1 MAGLIKKVDI
11 RPGVSVLAV
20 LRHLNY
26 RPWFALAEFVDNA
39 VGSFIRHRE
48 SLEKIEGKGVK
59 LRVVVDIDTSSP
71 ARISI
76 RDNAAG
82 IFESEFPRAFRPAA
96 IPPDR
101 SGLAEF
107 GMGMKSAACWFAP
120 RWTVRTSALGEPVVR
135 TVHFDIEDIVND
147 DIEELTILEKPEK
160 ADNHYTEVI
169 LQDVFHLPVGRT
181 VAKLKEHLTDIYR
194 GFIRDGLLELK
205 FGDETLAYRE
215 PKVFKAPYYK
225 DKNGPEMLW
234 RKSIEFDFGDGLKV
248 HGFAALRET
257 ASVAR
262 AGFSLFR
269 RGRVIQG
276 TGDEGYRPAYVFGNA
291 NSYRYQ
297 RLFGELHL
305 DGFEVSHTKDGFRW
319 DENEQPFLEL
329 LREHLDSEE
338 LPLLKQ
344 AENYRVR
351 ASRTQLAATAK
362 QAVNNTAQVME
373 ARLPGVLPVVASA
386 EPVDTPAEEAPH
398 ISTLAGRK
406 FDISFRG
413 NIWSINVELT
423 GDPSESQWL
432 TVSDTP
438 ETRTSPRKLDLR
450 VSMTHPFMVRFAQR
464 DTEDIEA
471 LLRVAAAIGLAEVL
485 ARDSGVRMAGTVRRN
500 LNDILRDALS
510 EP

>member
-1 MAGLIKKVDI
+1 MTVRKVDI
-11 RPGVSVLAV
+11 RPGVSVLGV

-26 RPWFALAEFVDNA
+26 RAWFALGEFVDNA
-39 VGSFIRHRE
+39 VESFIKHR
-48 SLEKIEGKGVK
+48 SALEKIEGKGLK
-59 LRVVVDIDTSSP
+59 LRVDIDINTAAP

-82 IFESEFPRAFRPAA
+82 IFEKEYERAFRPAA
-96 IPPDR
+96 LPPDR

-120 RWTVRTSALGEPVVR
+120 RWSVRTKALGEAISR
-135 TVHFDIEDIVND
+135 SVHFDIENIIND
-147 DIEELTILEKPEK
+147 DIEELTIREKAEKP
-160 ADNHYTEVI
+160 NSHYTEVVLEDI
-169 LQDVFHLPVGRT
+169 FHVPVGRT

-194 GFIRDGLLELK
+194 DFIRDGLLELRLN
-205 FGDETLAYRE
+205 GEELAYKE
-215 PKVFKAPYYK
+215 PKVLKAPYYK
-225 DKNGPEMLW
+225 EKSGADRVW
-234 RKSIEFDFGDGLKV
+234 RKNIEFDFGDGLTV

-257 ASVAR
+257 ANTAR

-276 TGDEGYRPAYVFGNA
+276 SGDEGYRPAFVFGMS

-305 DGFEVSHTKDGFRW
+305 DGFDVSHTKDGFRW

-351 ASRTQLAATAK
+351 AARAQLASTAK
-362 QAVNNTAQVME
+362 QAVSNTAQAMQTK
-373 ARLPGVLPVVASA
+373 LPGAMPGLVDAD
-386 EPVDTPAEEAPH
+386 PVDTPEEEAPH
-398 ISTLAGRK
+398 KSTLANRR
-406 FDISFRG
+406 FEISFRSKT
-413 NIWSINVELT
+413 WSINVELAD
-423 GDPSESQWL
+423 DPGESQWL
-432 TVSDTP
+432 AVSDVA
-438 ETRTSPRKLDLR
+438 ETRKEPRRLDIR
-450 VSMTHPFMVRFAQR
+450 VSMAHPFMVRFAQT
-464 DTEDIEA
+464 DSEDVEA
-471 LLRVAAAIGLAEVL
+471 LLRVAAALGLAEVL
-485 ARDSGVRMAGTVRRN
+485 ARDSGVRKAGTVRRN
-500 LNDILRDALS
+500 VNDILRDALS